1 MKLIK
6 KLVKFDKVIE
16 NIRKEQEED
25 EKKRLA
31 YIEQHPE
38 KAAALEKDKSEEDDM
53 LEGARKIGLKETFRQ
68 LWFLFG
74 GIRRQLPKI
83 FILMIANSVIGLFS
97 MALIVPFFLLLQE
110 HEIIG
115 THYDTSGEKFFKK
128 VIIDGS
134 QFFYDILEPV
144 YTKYG
149 LYETLGISPSVA
161 LVILFGLIFLFMF
174 VFKTALGLYL
184 NYRFALYGAMAT
196 RHFSG
201 RMFSV
206 LLYISYTYYLGR
218 SAHRT
223 MYALELAGKCY
234 GVIVGLF
241 ATINDLLLMLLLG
254 LGIML
259 YDMRIIFILGIIFLI
274 TFFVYRLSHLE
285 LKRLAEIE
293 LHLGRKS
300 SQNTYQGIHN
310 FTFSRLFHAEPFFMQ
325 IFNKFVDYN
334 IPIGAYKGIVT
345 GLPRI
350 TTEILTMVAFVG
362 AGMFI
367 IITNPTGLADLFTAA
382 VFLAGVTIKLMPIAL
397 RLTGYLGTLAGDQIS
412 VDEFYKEYTTASDHV
427 VDQGEHEHVAP
438 LTFEKSIEIKKL
450 SFAYPEFD
458 KKGITYS
465 YEFSPF
471 VLKNISFSIKKGEKI
486 GIIGTSGGGKTT
498 FMNLLMAFLEP
509 AKGDILVD
517 GVSVFKEMR
526 SWHKN
531 IGYVPQDT
539 MLMSATV
546 LENIAFGQDVDD
558 IDEKKVEK
566 SLKSAH
572 LWDVVEAM
580 PKGMKTFIGDS
591 GKRLSGGQRQRL
603 GIARALYRDPSVILL
618 DEATSH
624 LDQATEKEVQ
634 KAIDD
639 IDISKTVIIVAH
651 RLNTLKKCDRIYAF
665 DKGKIA
671 FVGVYE
677 DMIKK
682 YG

>member
-16 NIRKEQEED
+16 KIRQEQEED
-25 EKKRLA
+25 KKKRLE

-38 KAAALEKDKSEEDDM
+38 KAEALKNDKDEEDDM
-53 LEGARKIGLKETFRQ
+53 LDGSRKINIKDTFRQ

-74 GIRRQLPKI
+74 GIRRQLPWL
-83 FILMIANSVIGLFS
+83 FILMVINSVIGLFS
-97 MALIVPFFLLLQE
+97 VGLIVPFFLLLQE
-110 HEIIG
+110 HELIG
-115 THYDTSGEKFFKK
+115 TNYDTSGESLFKRI
-128 VIIDGS
+128 IIDGS
-134 QFFYDILEPV
+134 QYFYDMLEPI
-144 YTKYG
+144 YTRYDLSG
-149 LYETLGISPSVA
+149 ILGISPAIV
-161 LVILFGLIFLFMF
+161 LIILFGIIFLLVFI
-174 VFKTALGLYL
+174 FKTLLGLYI
-184 NYRFALYGAMAT
+184 NYRISLYGADAT

-206 LLYISYTYYLGR
+206 LMYISYTYYLGR
-218 SAHRT
+218 SATRT
-223 MYALELAGKCY
+223 MYALGLAGKCY

-241 ATINDLLLMLLLG
+241 STINDLLLMLLLG

-259 YDMRIIFILGIIFLI
+259 YDIRIIMILGAIFFV
-274 TFFVYRLSHLE
+274 TFVVYRLSHLE

-300 SQNTYQGIHN
+300 GQNVYQGIHN
-310 FTFSRLFHAEPFFMQ
+310 FTFSRLFHAEPFFLR
-325 IFNKFVDYN
+325 IFHKFIDYN
-334 IPIGAYKGIVT
+334 IPLGAYRGIIT

-350 TTEILTMVAFVG
+350 TTEILTMMAFVG
-362 AGMFI
+362 AGIFI
-367 IITNPTGLADLFTAA
+367 IITNPTGLKDLFTAG

-412 VDEFYKEYTTASDHV
+412 VDEFYKEYTTATDHI
-427 VDQGEHEHVAP
+427 VDEGEHEQALP
-438 LTFEKSIEIKKL
+438 LEFENSIEIKNL

-458 KKGITYS
+458 KKGINYT
-465 YEFSPF
+465 YEFSPL
-471 VLKNISFSIKKGEKI
+471 VLEDISFSIKKGEKI
-486 GIIGTSGGGKTT
+486 GIIGASGGGKTT
-498 FMNLLMAFLEP
+498 FMNVLMAFLEP
-509 AKGDILVD
+509 ANGDILVD
-517 GVSVFKEMR
+517 GASIFKEMR
-526 SWHKN
+526 RWHKN

-539 MLMSATV
+539 MLMSTTV
-546 LENIAFGQDVDD
+546 LENIAFGQDIDD
-558 IDEKKVEK
+558 IDEEK
-566 SLKSAH
+566 AEEALKSAH
-572 LWDVVEAM
+572 LWDVVQAM

-624 LDQATEKEVQ
+624 LDQNTEKEVQ

-639 IDISKTVIIVAH
+639 IDVSKTVIIVAH
-651 RLNTLKKCDRIYAF
+651 RLNTLQKCDRIYAF

-671 FVGVYE
+671 FVGTYKQ
-677 DMIKK
+677 MIKK